1 VHYEVV
7 CTARRKWNKW
17 LALRDPNL
25 KLRVN
30 NMNLKVK
37 ESETTLLSSAV
48 NTRTCVLENC
58 TTLVSERMSKKS
70 QRRSTFKDS
79 YYVIMVPQPSKNA
92 RLGINQT

>member
-1 VHYEVV
+1 
-7 CTARRKWNKW
+7 
-17 LALRDPNL
+17 
-25 KLRVN
+25 
-30 NMNLKVK
+30 MNLKVK

-79 YYVIMVPQPSKNA
+79 YYYVIMVPQPSKNA